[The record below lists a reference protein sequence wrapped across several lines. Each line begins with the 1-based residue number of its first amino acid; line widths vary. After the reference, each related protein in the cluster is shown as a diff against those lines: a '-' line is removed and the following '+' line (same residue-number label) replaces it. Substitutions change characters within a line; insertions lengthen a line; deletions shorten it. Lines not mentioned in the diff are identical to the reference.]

1 MSLERISGRPP
12 TLGEAWRAGADRLG
26 QAGVEEANADAELLL
41 LYALGVGKAELL
53 RDWREPFP
61 PGKREQWEELLER
74 RATGVPVQYVIGE
87 QFFYGRAF
95 EVTEAVLIPRPETEL
110 LAEAVLQA
118 GDLIWPPESGD
129 GAGEAAKGQAA
140 ASAPAPFAPIV
151 LDVGT
156 GSGALAVTLAA
167 ERPFWRVTASDL
179 SEAALQVAR
188 GNARKHGA
196 DGRISFV
203 QGDLLTPFLK
213 SAADGGLVVDILV
226 SNPPYIPSSDIP
238 GLQREVRDHEPHLA
252 LDGGDDG
259 LNPYRTMAGQLKE
272 LPQLPRIVAWE
283 VGAGQARDVAELL
296 RAAADWAEIR
306 FVVDY
311 AGIERHVVAVR

>member
-1 MSLERISGRPP
+1 M
-12 TLGEAWRAGADRLG
+12 EAAGPGRAGA
-26 QAGVEEANADAELLL
+26 AGPERVEAAAGL
-41 LYALGVGKAELL
+41 
-53 RDWREPFP
+53 
-61 PGKREQWEELLER
+61 
-74 RATGVPVQYVIGE
+74 
-87 QFFYGRAF
+87 GRAGAKGA
-95 EVTEAVLIPRPETEL
+95 ERVEAAGPGRAGAAGPERVEAAAGL
-110 LAEAVLQA
+110 GRAGAKGAERVEAAGPGRAGAAGPERVEAAAGLGRAGAKGAERVEAAGPGRAGAAGSGRAEAA
-118 GDLIWPPESGD
+118 GAER
-129 GAGEAAKGQAA
+129 AEAAG
-140 ASAPAPFAPIV
+140 SAEEGRSGGRADFLSAPIV

-167 ERPFWRVTASDL
+167 ERPLWRVTASDL

-196 DGRISFV
+196 NGRISFV

-259 LNPYRTMAGQLKE
+259 LNPYRTMARQLKE

-283 VGAGQARDVAELL
+283 VGAGQARDVADLL
-296 RAAADWAEIR
+296 RAAADWKEIR
-306 FVVDY
+306 FVPDY